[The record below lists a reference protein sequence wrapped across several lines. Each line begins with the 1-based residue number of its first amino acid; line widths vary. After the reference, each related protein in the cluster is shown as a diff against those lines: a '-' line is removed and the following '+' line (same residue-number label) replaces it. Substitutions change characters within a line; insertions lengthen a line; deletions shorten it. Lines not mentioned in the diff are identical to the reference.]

1 MNDNLPSEP
10 ERSRAEGLRSQAKQ
24 RLRAMGG
31 VPAGELGEVDVR
43 AVLHELQVH
52 QIELEMQNEELFHAQ
67 ASLQELSANYQDLF
81 DFAPVGYFRLD
92 EHHRILEANLSGAA
106 LLGMNRT
113 QVIQQHFG
121 NFVEPSARARFAVF
135 ADRALSS
142 DRKQSC
148 EVELLRDGQAI
159 YVVLEAI
166 SSDNHRFLRVTAFD
180 ITERKQMEQEL
191 QESEHRLHRMFE
203 DDLTG
208 DFIATPDGRIL
219 LCNPAFVRIF
229 GFLSR
234 EDAMGSNVAT
244 LYPAPGD
251 FTHFVNLL
259 RECRTLERHECDRR
273 RCDGA
278 LIRVVENAVASFDE
292 HGAFVQFQGYVYDD
306 TQRREAEIQ
315 LVASLEEL
323 RRSQQELL
331 RKERL
336 AVLGLLAGTVAHDI
350 RTPLTVMQ
358 NSLYFL
364 ENTLRSADETTR
376 DVLGE
381 MKRAIGNSNRIIT
394 EMLDYVREPSPVRSP
409 FPVGDAISSAL
420 KFVPL
425 TKGICFEGIS
435 SEAAGIEVY
444 ANLDQVTRILINLI
458 QNAVQAMPNGGELKI
473 EVCRQDDGRIA
484 TRVCDT
490 GCGIPAENLQ
500 KVFEPLFS
508 TKNTGIGL
516 GLPIARRYAELNGGE
531 LTVESGSGGGTRFRL
546 LLTSPAQKAQGSL
559 DS

>member
-1 MNDNLPSEP
+1 MNEKLPPEP
-10 ERSRAEGLRSQAKQ
+10 DHTRDEGLRSQARE
-24 RLRAMGG
+24 RLREKGG
-31 VPAGELGEVDVR
+31 IPDQDLGEVDVR

-52 QIELEMQNEELFHAQ
+52 QIELEMQNEELFRAQ
-67 ASLQELSANYQDLF
+67 AALQELSDNYRDLF

-92 EHHRILEANLSGAA
+92 EHHRVLEANLSGAA
-106 LLGMNRT
+106 LLGVNRN
-113 QVIQQHFG
+113 QAIHQHFG
-121 NFVEPSARARFAVF
+121 SFIEPSARASFADF

-148 EVELLRDGQAI
+148 EMKLRRGNLAI
-159 YVVLEAI
+159 DVVLEAI

-180 ITERKQMEQEL
+180 ITARKQMEQEL

-229 GFLSR
+229 GFPSR
-234 EDAMGSNVAT
+234 EDAMGSNVASF
-244 LYPAPGD
+244 YPAPGD

-259 RECRTLERHECDRR
+259 KECRILERHECDWL
-273 RCDGA
+273 RCDGT

-292 HGAFVQFQGYVYDD
+292 HGTFVQFQGYVYDD
-306 TQRREAEIQ
+306 SQRREAEIQ

-336 AVLGLLAGTVAHDI
+336 AVLGLMAGSVAHEI

-358 NSLYFL
+358 NSVYFL
-364 ENTLRSADETTR
+364 ESTLPSTDETTR
-376 DVLGE
+376 DVLAE
-381 MKRAIGNSNRIIT
+381 LKRAIGNSNRIIT
-394 EMLDYVREPSPVRSP
+394 EMLDYVREPSPSRYR
-409 FPVGDAISSAL
+409 FPIGDAISGAL
-420 KFVPL
+420 KFVSIP
-425 TKGICFEGIS
+425 KEICFDGIS
-435 SEAAGIEVY
+435 SESAGIEVQ
-444 ANLDQVTRILINLI
+444 ANLDQVTRIFINLL
-458 QNAVQAMPNGGELKI
+458 QNAIQAMPDGGKLKI
-473 EVCRQDDGRIA
+473 EICRQDDGRIA

-490 GCGIPAENLQ
+490 GCGIPAENLA

-531 LTVESGSGGGTRFRL
+531 LTVGSGSGGGTCFCL
-546 LLTSPAQKAQGSL
+546 LLTS
-559 DS
+559 

>member
-1 MNDNLPSEP
+1 MNENAPPEP
-10 ERSRAEGLRSQAKQ
+10 ERSRADDLRSLAKQ
-24 RLRAMGG
+24 RLREMGG
-31 VPAGELGEVDVR
+31 VPAEELGEVDAR

-52 QIELEMQNEELFHAQ
+52 QIELEMQNEELFRAQ
-67 ASLQELSANYQDLF
+67 ASLQELSDNYRDLF

-106 LLGMNRT
+106 LLGLNRT
-113 QVIQQHFG
+113 QVIHQHFG
-121 NFVEPSARARFAVF
+121 NFVEPSARARFANF
-135 ADRALSS
+135 ADQALTT

-148 EVELLRDGQAI
+148 EVELRRAGQVI
-159 YVVLEAI
+159 DVVLEAI
-166 SSDNHRFLRVTAFD
+166 SSDNHQFLRVTAFD
-180 ITERKQMEQEL
+180 ITERKRIAQEL
-191 QESEHRLHRMFE
+191 QESKDRLHRMFE

-208 DFIATPDGRIL
+208 DFIATPDGQIL

-229 GFLSR
+229 GFPSR

-244 LYPAPGD
+244 LYPDPGD
-251 FTHFVNLL
+251 FAHFMHLL
-259 RECRTLERHECDRR
+259 RECRILERHECDRR

-278 LIRVVENAVASFDE
+278 LIRVVENAVASFGE
-292 HGAFVQFQGYVYDD
+292 HGTFVQFQGYVYDD

-315 LVASLEEL
+315 LVATLEEL

-331 RKERL
+331 RKERM
-336 AVLGLLAGTVAHDI
+336 AVLGLMAATVAHEI

-358 NSLYFL
+358 NSVYFL
-364 ENTLRSADETTR
+364 ESTLPSANETTR
-376 DVLGE
+376 DVLDE
-381 MKRAIGNSNRIIT
+381 LKRAIGNSNRIIT
-394 EMLDYVREPSPVRSP
+394 EMLDYVREPSPARSP
-409 FPVGDAISSAL
+409 FRVGDAISSAL

-425 TKGICFEGIS
+425 TKEICFDGLS
-435 SEAAGIEVY
+435 SEAAAIEVH
-444 ANLDQVTRILINLI
+444 ANRDQVTRIFINLL

-473 EVCRQDDGRIA
+473 EICRQEDRSIA
-484 TRVCDT
+484 IRVCDT
-490 GCGIPAENLQ
+490 GCGIPEENLQ

-531 LTVESGSGGGTRFRL
+531 LTVESGSGGGTIFRL
-546 LLTSPAQKAQGSL
+546 LLTSPAQAAQGSL